1 MKHALKFSQALQAI
15 INRSSIRHKQQTGQV
30 LSLSKIAQDVDI
42 PLPILARA
50 LRGENILD
58 SSSLLPLF
66 LYLGC
71 DEVEQRFLYHLAEFT
86 LPDDKEIESITDE
99 QAATLFALQS
109 NTDPALERITDEHP
123 AQ

>member
-1 MKHALKFSQALQAI
+1 MKQRLKFSQALQAI
-15 INRSSIRHKQQTGQV
+15 INRFSTRYKQKTGQA
-30 LSLSKIAQDVDI
+30 LSLSKIAQDVEI
-42 PLPILARA
+42 PPTILARA

-66 LYLGC
+66 IYLGC

-86 LPDDKEIESITDE
+86 LPDDKEVESITDE
-99 QAATLFALQS
+99 QAATLFAFQS
-109 NTDPALERITDEHP
+109 HTDPALERITEQHF

>member
-1 MKHALKFSQALQAI
+1 MKNTLKFSHALQAI
-15 INRSSIRHKQQTGQV
+15 IHRSSIRHKQQTGQT
-30 LSLSKIAQDVDI
+30 LSLGQIAQDVDI
-42 PLPILARA
+42 PLTILARA

-66 LYLGC
+66 IYLGC

-86 LPDDKEIESITDE
+86 LPDSKEVESITDE

-109 NTDPALERITDEHP
+109 NTDPALERITEKHP

>member
-1 MKHALKFSQALQAI
+1 MKHTLKFSQALQAI
-15 INRSSIRHKQQTGQV
+15 IHRSSTHYKQQTGQE
-30 LSLSKIAQDVDI
+30 LSLGRIAQDVDI

-71 DEVEQRFLYHLAEFT
+71 NEVEQRFLYHLAEFT
-86 LPDDKEIESITDE
+86 LPDSKEIDSITDE
-99 QAATLFALQS
+99 QAATLFAFQF
-109 NTDPALERITDEHP
+109 NTDPVLERITEKRS

>member
-1 MKHALKFSQALQAI
+1 MKQSLKFSQALQAI
-15 INRSSIRHKQQTGQV
+15 INRSSIRHKQQTGQA
-30 LSLSKIAQDVDI
+30 LSLRKIAQDVDI
-42 PLPILARA
+42 PLTILARA

-66 LYLGC
+66 VYLGC

-86 LPDDKEIESITDE
+86 LPDDKELDSITDE
-99 QAATLFALQS
+99 QAATLFAFQS